1 MNCDFVEMIC
11 GDPVQIVIF
20 CANHTDFLREKNS
33 AAGHWVHHP
42 INFCIYSATLIGQ
55 SQTRTA
61 YGIHIICMIDTKYE
75 HFVQDLLYIIPTK

>member
-42 INFCIYSATLIGQ
+42 INFWWTY
-55 SQTRTA
+55 
-61 YGIHIICMIDTKYE
+61 
-75 HFVQDLLYIIPTK
+75 